1 MEKKMTKKE
10 MFGRLIEIVEGANIE
25 DTDAV
30 VEFLNHEIELV
41 SKKRN
46 GQTKTQKENEKL
58 VEVVF
63 EGSAPNGTVYINN
76 NNDMDPV
83 EYWSLSADKTEGLN
97 NGDKIVVTFDVDDS
111 DIEECVD
118 ETGKIPDALSKEY
131 EVSGLSAYVT
141 SSAQIS
147 NEALESM
154 KTRAKSNAEND
165 IPYEAENPRYDYAG
179 YYQNVSEIQKLY
191 I

>member
-46 GQTKTQKENEKL
+46 GQTKTQKENERL

-63 EGSAPNGTVYINN
+63 EGIANAGHPVTVTELFKV
-76 NNDMDPV
+76 V
-83 EYWSLSADKTEGLN
+83 E
-97 NGDKIVVTFDVDDS
+97 S
-111 DIEECVD
+111 DEI
-118 ETGKIPDALSKEY
+118 K
-131 EVSGLSAYVT
+131 
-141 SSAQIS
+141 SAQKVS
-147 NEALESM
+147 ALV
-154 KTRAKSNAEND
+154 KKLVDAGRVTRVEDKKRAYFTIAE
-165 IPYEAENPRYDYAG
+165 
-179 YYQNVSEIQKLY
+179 
-191 I
+191 

>member
-1 MEKKMTKKE
+1 MKLTKAGRPKSRSYKWKILSDEAVLLNPSGCRRFLISERVSLNLLNTIKCLNKNNKIKERLNEVIIMEKKMTKKE

-63 EGSAPNGTVYINN
+63 EGIANAGHPVTVTELFKA
-76 NNDMDPV
+76 V
-83 EYWSLSADKTEGLN
+83 E
-97 NGDKIVVTFDVDDS
+97 S
-111 DIEECVD
+111 DEI
-118 ETGKIPDALSKEY
+118 K
-131 EVSGLSAYVT
+131 
-141 SSAQIS
+141 SAQKVS
-147 NEALESM
+147 ALV
-154 KTRAKSNAEND
+154 KKLVDAERVIRTED
-165 IPYEAENPRYDYAG
+165 KKKAYFSIAE
-179 YYQNVSEIQKLY
+179 
-191 I
+191 

>member
-63 EGSAPNGTVYINN
+63 EGIVNARHPVTVTELFKA
-76 NNDMDPV
+76 V
-83 EYWSLSADKTEGLN
+83 E
-97 NGDKIVVTFDVDDS
+97 S
-111 DIEECVD
+111 DEI
-118 ETGKIPDALSKEY
+118 K
-131 EVSGLSAYVT
+131 
-141 SSAQIS
+141 SAQKVS
-147 NEALESM
+147 ALVKKLVDSGRIRREED
-154 KTRAKSNAEND
+154 KKRAYFTIAE
-165 IPYEAENPRYDYAG
+165 
-179 YYQNVSEIQKLY
+179 
-191 I
+191 